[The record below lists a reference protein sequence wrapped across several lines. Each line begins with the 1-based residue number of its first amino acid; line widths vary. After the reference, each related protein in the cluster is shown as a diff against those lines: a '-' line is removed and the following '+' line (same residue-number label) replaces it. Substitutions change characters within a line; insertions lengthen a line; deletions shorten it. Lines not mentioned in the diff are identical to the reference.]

1 MQLSGCLRLRGFGT
15 WGWGGVQGVRGVRGG
30 RGSNGVM
37 LWKKRI
43 VAFLARL
50 RPSKRSTLCEHLPL
64 LELLQLLELLELLCL
79 L

>member
-1 MQLSGCLRLRGFGT
+1 MKKEFKEFEEYKE
-15 WGWGGVQGVRGVRGG
+15 G

-50 RPSKRSTLCEHLPL
+50 RPKRSTLYEQSTPP
-64 LELLQLLELLELLCL
+64 
-79 L
+79 